1 MRMRRAKRLTMP
13 LLTCLALTS
22 CAVGDFCDVVRG
34 PLEFER
40 PVSAVMVELN
50 RPEAERITAQ
60 NAYGR
65 NHCTW

>member
-1 MRMRRAKRLTMP
+1 MKTRQGWRLTMP

-40 PVSAVMVELN
+40 PVSAAMVELN
-50 RPEAERITAQ
+50 RTEAERIAAQ

-65 NHCTW
+65 NHCPW